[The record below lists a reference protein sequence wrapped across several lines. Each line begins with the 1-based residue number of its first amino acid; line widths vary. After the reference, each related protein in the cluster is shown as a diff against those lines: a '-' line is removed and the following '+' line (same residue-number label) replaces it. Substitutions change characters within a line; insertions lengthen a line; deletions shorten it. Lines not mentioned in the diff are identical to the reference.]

1 MANAMNLVGYDA
13 AALGNHEFNYGLD
26 TLRTFES
33 QLNFP
38 LLGANAVDPATG
50 RPVFPPYVIKRFKV
64 HGGPDLKVG
73 VLGLTNPGIAIWDKA
88 NVEGRVE
95 FPGLVEQARRFVP
108 ELKRRGC
115 DVVVISAHS
124 GADTSSSYGDAL
136 PWPENAASL
145 VAEQVPGVD
154 AILVGHAHRE
164 IPERFVTNTATGEQV
179 LLCEPLYWGMRVAV
193 MDLDLQHHH
202 GRWKVVARPRPDAQ
216 LQHRRRRPRR
226 CSRAVRRQHETVVD
240 YVNSPVGT
248 SAAALSA
255 ARAVVEDVPI
265 IDFVQYVQADAV
277 KAGLTGA
284 DAALPVLSIAAPF
297 NRAASFPAG
306 QVTVRDVAGLYIYD
320 NTLLGVKV
328 TGAQVKDYLEYSARY
343 FQQVS
348 GTGPFTMAQ
357 VTNAGHRHRTERHA
371 RLQLRHRRRAR
382 RPADVRHRHRPAGR
396 LAHPQPVVRR
406 PAGRGGP
413 GVRDGGQQLPPVRR
427 RRLPAREHGAGRL
440 QPAERDPPAAHRL
453 GDRPR
458 HDRPGR
464 VRLGRLAARVGRP
477 ADHGHLRQGRYE
489 LIRTRRGSSSPAP
502 MTGGHAGEQAEERAG
517 DDASA
522 SPTARTRAG
531 RRPPAPASRAAR
543 PGAAATVTRDGP
555 PVIPIDALEQP
566 DERLGLA
573 QRLPLP
579 GCILGHRGGDPGRA
593 VGRDVDPV
601 PAPGRD
607 VVDHPGEVVVVA
619 AVARRLGLA
628 VRLAVGQQPH
638 EGVVRLV
645 GVVEPAGALRR
656 RG

>member
-1 MANAMNLVGYDA
+1 MTSQLTPARRTVLTGAAALTAAGFVAQPIPALAHGGRHRTRLTVLGTTDLHGNVFNWDYFKNLEFDNAARDDIGIAKAATLIKAARAKLGRQPVLTLDAGDTIQGTPLAYYYARIEPIGRRTIHPMAHAMNLVGYDA

-50 RPVFPPYVIKRFKV
+50 RPVFPPYVIKRYKV
-64 HGGPDLKVG
+64 HGGPDLTVG

-154 AILVGHAHRE
+154 AILVGHAHRD
-164 IPERFVTNTATGEQV
+164 IPQRFVTNSRTKQDV
-179 LLCEPLYWGMRVAV
+179 LLCEPAYWGMRVAV

-202 GRWKVVARPRPDAQ
+202 GRWKVVGSHGQTLNSNTVSGDPAVLA
-216 LQHRRRRPRR
+216 
-226 CSRAVRRQHETVVD
+226 AVRRQHETVVD

-265 IDFVQYVQADAV
+265 IDFVQFVQADAV

-328 TGAQVKDYLEYSARY
+328 TGAQVKDYLEFSARY

-348 GTGPFTMAQ
+348 GSGPFMMAQ
-357 VTNAGHRHRTERHA
+357 VTNQVTETAPNGTPDYNFDTVAGLDAPLTYDIDIA
-371 RLQLRHRRRAR
+371 
-382 RPADVRHRHRPAGR
+382 
-396 LAHPQPVVRR
+396 QPVGSRILNLSYDGQPVAPGQEFAMAVNNYRQSGGGGFPHVSTAPVVYNR
-406 PAGRGGP
+406 QNEIRQLLIDWVTANGTIDPAEFASVDWRL
-413 GVRDGGQQLPPVRR
+413 VSGGQ
-427 RRLPAREHGAGRL
+427 
-440 QPAERDPPAAHRL
+440 
-453 GDRPR
+453 
-458 HDRPGR
+458 
-464 VRLGRLAARVGRP
+464 
-477 ADHGHLRQGRYE
+477 
-489 LIRTRRGSSSPAP
+489 
-502 MTGGHAGEQAEERAG
+502 
-517 DDASA
+517 
-522 SPTARTRAG
+522 
-531 RRPPAPASRAAR
+531 
-543 PGAAATVTRDGP
+543 
-555 PVIPIDALEQP
+555 PIT
-566 DERLGLA
+566 
-573 QRLPLP
+573 
-579 GCILGHRGGDPGRA
+579 IT
-593 VGRDVDPV
+593 
-601 PAPGRD
+601 
-607 VVDHPGEVVVVA
+607 
-619 AVARRLGLA
+619 
-628 VRLAVGQQPH
+628 
-638 EGVVRLV
+638 
-645 GVVEPAGALRR
+645 
-656 RG
+656 